1 MPDLVVM
8 KFGGTSVGSSERI
21 GEVAKRVAQHKRK
34 TGDDVVVV
42 VSAMAGETNR
52 LIELGRKVGGER
64 YSKREYHQLVASGE
78 QVSSALTAIA
88 LEREGF
94 KAKSL
99 LGSQVPVLTESRQQ
113 HAIISD
119 IPSGNIRSLLSAGI
133 TPIVA
138 GFQGIDS
145 DGSYVTLGR
154 GGSDTTG
161 VALAAALNA
170 KECQIL
176 TDVDGV
182 YSAAPNICKSAR
194 LLAAVSYEEM
204 LELASAGAKV
214 LQTRSVHL
222 ARKFKVPVVVASS
235 FSDCRGTLVI
245 EEYEGM
251 EDNVVSGITCLPDQA
266 KLTLRNLPDQAG
278 VAAKIFA
285 HIGEMGSVVDMIVQN
300 QGAAGSAAISFT
312 VPEAEADSTYGAL
325 VAFVNE
331 QYPGV
336 NVEIAKNIAKLSVV
350 GEGMRV
356 HSGIAAQMFD
366 VLGREGINIDLITT
380 SEIKISVAIQQK
392 YSELAVRTLHEH
404 FVEAV
409 H

>member
-1 MPDLVVM
+1 MADLVVM
-8 KFGGTSVGSSERI
+8 KFGGTSVGSTERI
-21 GEVAKRVAQHKRK
+21 NEVARRVSSFKRK
-34 TGDDVVVV
+34 TGNDVVVV

-52 LIELGRKVGGER
+52 LIELGRKVGGES
-64 YSKREYHQLVASGE
+64 YAKREYHQLVASGE

-88 LEREGF
+88 LEREGC
-94 KAKSL
+94 KSISL
-99 LGSQVPVLTESRQQ
+99 LGSQVPVLTERRQH

-119 IPSGNIRSLLSAGI
+119 IPATRLRELLSDGV
-133 TPIVA
+133 TPVVA
-138 GFQGIDS
+138 GFQGVDP
-145 DGSYVTLGR
+145 DGDYVTLGR

-161 VALAAALNA
+161 VALAAALGA

-182 YSAAPNICKSAR
+182 YSAAPNICKAAR
-194 LLAAVSYEEM
+194 LLKAVSYEEM

-222 ARKFKVPVVVASS
+222 ARKFKVPVIVASS
-235 FSDCRGTLVI
+235 FIEGGGTLVT

-266 KLTLRNLPDQAG
+266 KITLRNLPDEAG

-285 HIGEMGSVVDMIVQN
+285 HIGESGAVVDMIVQN
-300 QGAAGSAAISFT
+300 QGASGSAAISFT
-312 VPEAEADSTYGAL
+312 VPEPEADATYAAL
-325 VAFVNE
+325 VSFVTAE
-331 QYPGV
+331 YPSV
-336 NVEIAKNIAKLSVV
+336 NVEIDKNIAKLSVV

-380 SEIKISVAIQQK
+380 SEIKISVAIKQK
-392 YSELAVRTLHEH
+392 YSELAIRALHEH
-404 FVEAV
+404 FVEGAR
-409 H
+409 

>member
-21 GEVAKRVAQHKRK
+21 GEVAKRVAKHKK
-34 TGDDVVVV
+34 ATGEDVVVV

-52 LIELGRKVGGER
+52 LIELGRKVGGEK
-64 YSKREYHQLVASGE
+64 YALREYHQLVSSGE

-99 LGSQVPVLTESRQQ
+99 LGSQVPVMTEMRAQ

-119 IPSGNIRSLLSAGI
+119 IPCGNIRSLLDKGI
-133 TPIVA
+133 TPVVA
-138 GFQGIDS
+138 GFQGIDA

-161 VALAAALNA
+161 VALAAALGA
-170 KECQIL
+170 KECHIL

-182 YSAAPNICKSAR
+182 YSAAPNICKQAR
-194 LLAAVSYEEM
+194 LLKVVSYEEM

-222 ARKFKVPVVVASS
+222 ARKFKVPVIVASS
-235 FSDCRGTLVI
+235 FSEGRGTLVI

-266 KLTLRNLPDQAG
+266 KITLRNLPDKAG
-278 VAAKIFA
+278 IAADIFS
-285 HIGEMGSVVDMIVQN
+285 HIGESGAVVDMIVQN
-300 QGAAGSAAISFT
+300 QGSAGNASISFT
-312 VPEAEADSTYGAL
+312 LPEAESDSTYADL
-325 VAFVNE
+325 VSYVNE
-331 QYPGV
+331 KFPGV
-336 NVEIAKNIAKLSVV
+336 NIEIDKNIAKLSVV

-356 HSGIAAQMFD
+356 HSGIAARMFD

-380 SEIKISVAIQQK
+380 SEIKISVAIKQK

-404 FVEAV
+404 FVEAA
-409 H
+409 